1 MFRSFSRR
9 VVEPKIGDVHMAK
22 QSGAQSDRQNGHNL
36 TCPLSDADIVAAR
49 LVVNGHPSVVA
60 PATETKARPALR
72 ERLRQRLLRMLG
84 HGAHEGRAKR
94 EVEFLECA
102 PELVGALRSGHLCF
116 AHIALASYLARSDNV
131 PPKERAA
138 LRREYPDMFMEFE
151 HDNGHIL
158 RWYMAKDVF
167 AAAALTDR
175 DDISVT
181 LGRDLPPGSAEL
193 VDLLRRCQQVAYTAW
208 HRLNCFDRRQCQNM
222 IFSVIEE
229 ALRQLDSSR
238 RIQASRAV
246 RPLVKRLNQA
256 EEFML
261 RCATRRAQAKYLKG
275 MLAGTVATGLLVGVV
290 ALVLVQG
297 GDLSRLAGQLLLVAT
312 AGAVGAVVSVLWR
325 MTSGS
330 FRMNL
335 PTLSHEMKGT
345 DVRLMA
351 GLRPVIGLVF
361 ALATVALVMG
371 AVIPVDKQSGA
382 TQTALFAGI
391 GFLAGFSERLAQDMF
406 VRSGQG
412 LTGVMGDSPSVG
424 PSAGISPPPGA
435 RVEVR
440 RSRSRRV
447 QLI

>member
-1 MFRSFSRR
+1 
-9 VVEPKIGDVHMAK
+9 MAK
-22 QSGAQSDRQNGHNL
+22 QSGAQSHPQNGHNL

-49 LVVNGHPSVVA
+49 LVVNGRPSVVA
-60 PATETKARPALR
+60 APKDKDARPSLR
-72 ERLRQRLLRMLG
+72 ERLGLRLLNMLG
-84 HGAHEGRAKR
+84 HRVPEAGAQR
-94 EVEFLECA
+94 EVDFLDCA
-102 PELVGALRSGHLCF
+102 PELVGAIRGGHPRF
-116 AHIALASYLARSDNV
+116 AHIALASYLARSDQV
-131 PPKERAA
+131 PPKERAV
-138 LRREYPDMFMEFE
+138 LRREYPDMFRQFE
-151 HDNGHIL
+151 HDNGPIQ
-158 RWYMAKDVF
+158 RWYMAREVF
-167 AAAALTDR
+167 AAAALTEK

-208 HRLNCFDRRQCQNM
+208 HRLNRFDRRQCQNM

-229 ALRQLDSSR
+229 ALRQLDSSK
-238 RIQASRAV
+238 RIQASRAI

-275 MLAGTVATGLLVGVV
+275 MLAGTVVTGFLMGLV

-297 GDLSRLAGQLLLVAT
+297 GDLTRLAGQLLLVAT

-371 AVIPVDKQSGA
+371 AVIPVETQSGM

-435 RVEVR
+435 QVEIRKSHSRTVR
-440 RSRSRRV
+440 RA
-447 QLI
+447 